1 MALTVFLIDRISGA
15 PSLHECPVCRHEFV
29 DETEFVDH
37 ISASHQSF
45 PLVCHFCH
53 KKFVLAEGL
62 VYHLKSAHLSSEERQ
77 QEQQLAHQVLL
88 KPHRTK

>member
-1 MALTVFLIDRISGA
+1 MALIVFLIGQIAGA
-15 PSLHECPVCRHEFV
+15 PSPLECPVCRHEFV

-45 PLVCHFCH
+45 PLVCHVCH
-53 KKFVLAEGL
+53 KKFVLPEGL
-62 VYHLKSAHLSSEERQ
+62 VYHLKSAHLNSDERQ